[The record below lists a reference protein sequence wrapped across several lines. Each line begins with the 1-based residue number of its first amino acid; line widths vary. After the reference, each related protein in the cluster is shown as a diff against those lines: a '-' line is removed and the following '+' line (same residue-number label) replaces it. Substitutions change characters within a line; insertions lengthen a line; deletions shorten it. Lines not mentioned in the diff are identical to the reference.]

1 MKMKFGVATVDI
13 TPPVGV
19 TLWGYDPRLADSVD
33 HALRAE
39 ALACEAEGGGWI
51 LVSADV
57 GAFSR
62 PLTTQVR
69 EDVARRTGLPV
80 AAVMLA
86 ATHTHSGPH
95 VTDALWAERSELESA
110 YFQELCDKLADV
122 AERAWRE
129 RTLGELV
136 HARTSA
142 PTLAHNRR
150 IQYSN
155 GTWDNE
161 WRDPN
166 GRHTGY
172 YDPTVE
178 LLGVR
183 RPDGALAVLLVN
195 YGCHPVCYNQQN
207 HAISADYVG
216 HMKDAL
222 EASGDVKTAMFTVSG
237 HANVDPR
244 VCVQTLPDVVRR
256 MGEDLAAVV
265 REAIPRLAPVAGKG
279 AAAVYEPWAFNTTWS
294 IQGRMTIYF
303 PYAGHGD
310 PVQTSFAA
318 LAVGDCVLLGMPGE
332 TVSEYREKFCSR
344 SPFGTTLVV
353 SLANDFVGYL
363 ATDEILAQG
372 AYEADICPL
381 KPIEDVLTANTDAV
395 LRNIHAAVGAA
406 AGTHAMQKEKGN
418 NDA

>member
-1 MKMKFGVATVDI
+1 MATRFGVATVDI
-13 TPPVGV
+13 TPPLGV
-19 TLWGYDPRLADSVD
+19 TLWGYNPRMADSVD

-39 ALACEAEGGGWI
+39 ALACEAGAGGWI

-57 GAFSR
+57 GAFSQ
-62 PLTTQVR
+62 PLTRRVR
-69 EDVARRTGLPV
+69 EDVARRTGLP
-80 AAVMLA
+80 ADAVMLA

-95 VTDALWAERSELESA
+95 VTDALWCERSELESE
-110 YFQELCDKLADV
+110 YFRQLCAGLADV

-129 RTLGELV
+129 RTPGQLV
-136 HARTSA
+136 HARTFA

-161 WRDPN
+161 WRDPE

-172 YDPTVE
+172 YDPAVE

-183 RPDGALAVLLVN
+183 RPDGALATLLVN

-207 HAISADYVG
+207 QAISADYVG
-216 HMKDAL
+216 HLKDAL
-222 EASGDVKTAMFTVSG
+222 EAGGDVKTAMFTVSG

-244 VCVQTLPDVVRR
+244 FCVQTLPEVVRR
-256 MGEDLAAVV
+256 MGEDLAAIVH
-265 REAIPRLAPVAGKG
+265 EAIPRLAPVAGAG
-279 AAAVYEPWAFNTTWS
+279 AAATCEPWEFHTTWTIS
-294 IQGRMTIYF
+294 GRMAIYF

-318 LAVGDCVLLGMPGE
+318 LAAGDCALLGVPGE
-332 TVSEYREKFCSR
+332 AVSEYREKLRAR
-344 SPFGTTLVV
+344 SPFGTTLLV

-363 ATDEILAQG
+363 PTDEILAQG

-381 KPIEDVLTANTDAV
+381 RPLEAILTARTDAV
-395 LRNIHAAVGAA
+395 LRKVHAAVGAA
-406 AGTHAMQKEKGN
+406 ARTQATQG
-418 NDA
+418 